1 MISMHINLE
10 ETAPL
15 SHKIHLLG
23 QGILISLQYTIASKM
38 WYIYIFLLYICD
50 FWLWLFCNNNPWKS
64 ARNIILYL
72 SPVFRQ
78 KISVYDLDPLPY
90 RKKICI

>member
-23 QGILISLQYTIASKM
+23 QCILISLQYTIASKM
-38 WYIYIFLLYICD
+38 WYIYIFFY
-50 FWLWLFCNNNPWKS
+50 S
-64 ARNIILYL
+64 AFVI
-72 SPVFRQ
+72 FD
-78 KISVYDLDPLPY
+78 YDYSAITTPEKVPET
-90 RKKICI
+90 